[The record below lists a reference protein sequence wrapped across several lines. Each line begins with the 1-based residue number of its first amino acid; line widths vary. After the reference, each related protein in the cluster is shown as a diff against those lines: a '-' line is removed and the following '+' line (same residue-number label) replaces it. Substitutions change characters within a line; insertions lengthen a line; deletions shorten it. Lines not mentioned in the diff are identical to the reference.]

1 MYKLIMEKQCG
12 CFKKSDFEA
21 EQIFESEEE
30 ALKKAKQMCE
40 YMNEQFCQKHEFSI
54 SEEKQGNDIIIKVD
68 FK

>member
-1 MYKLIMEKQCG
+1 MEKQCG

-21 EQIFESEEE
+21 EQIFDSKEE
-30 ALKKAKQMCE
+30 ALKKAKEMCE

-54 SEEKQGNDIIIKVD
+54 SEESAGDDVIIKVD